1 MTITDLKTINP
12 AYVQI
17 GRKEAAAILGKSPT
31 EFDRMRK
38 SDPEC
43 PGGFTNGKGRTA
55 RVLFRL
61 SDIYTYSEHLM
72 QTAQPAPAVRQA

>member
-1 MTITDLKTINP
+1 MTTINPNIINP

-17 GRKEAAAILGKSPT
+17 GRKEAATILGKSPT

-38 SDPEC
+38 SDPNC
-43 PGGFTNGKGRTA
+43 PDGFTNGKGRTA

-72 QTAQPAPAVRQA
+72 ETAERAIADRAG